1 MNPVFLS
8 DGVHVLRFQGA
19 RRKRDGIARAALQCF
34 GVQALRVRDARR
46 AGDVITRS
54 RQAFIPVFWK
64 NAAVDALVSR
74 VLAEPAMAFPGV
86 VER

>member
-46 AGDVITRS
+46 ARDVITRS
-54 RQAFIPVFWK
+54 REAFIPVFFWN

-86 VER
+86 V